1 MGEFEHKIGII
12 NGEFEPAVGIN
23 LENIGEPDSP
33 EEEIKDDP
41 VTNRSL
47 GEEFDLDHL
56 ELTINTL
63 NGSFRLVDQHQDD

>member
-47 GEEFDLDHL
+47 GEE
-56 ELTINTL
+56 N
-63 NGSFRLVDQHQDD
+63 